1 MEPNSDRAPGLLE
14 EVMAAGLELVNR
26 LEGVELPPA
35 AERARLW
42 LLTVIDAGEDL
53 FPRCQGRTTVQRET
67 LPGPDGGA
75 QGDWFHWRCEC
86 GAHAYLLD
94 AWQVDAVIRMH
105 TGMPP
110 VGRA

>member
-1 MEPNSDRAPGLLE
+1 
-14 EVMAAGLELVNR
+14 MAAGLELVNR

-75 QGDWFHWRCEC
+75 QELVPLALRVWRPRLP
-86 GAHAYLLD
+86 A
-94 AWQVDAVIRMH
+94 
-105 TGMPP
+105 
-110 VGRA
+110 